1 MDREGRKCILY
12 RVSINK
18 EWPPI
23 GGTVRRLRFARDHL
37 SNPKSYLY
45 AYLAGECARFDPS
58 GARERESWGNRT
70 KYGSV

>member
-1 MDREGRKCILY
+1 MDREGRKCIFY

-45 AYLAGECARFDPS
+45 AYLAGERMC
-58 GARERESWGNRT
+58 
-70 KYGSV
+70 KI